1 MGPVNRFLR
10 GIICVG
16 MMLGAVS
23 GAYAA
28 DLKSPDA
35 VKMGLRKLAAE
46 YGDMERKLA
55 AERYDRLPHESQEF
69 QEESGVLREAIANEP
84 ADFKAKVESTLES
97 TLTASAHVADVS
109 ATHDKKQVQP
119 ALESLAAMLRS
130 LNALFPESLRAEPGT
145 VAPGHRGGSQPAPAP
160 DGSVK

>member
-10 GIICVG
+10 GIICAGLAVG
-16 MMLGAVS
+16 AATGSL
-23 GAYAA
+23 AA

-35 VKMGLRKLAAE
+35 IKMGLRKLAAE

-97 TLTASAHVADVS
+97 TLTASARVSEVS
-109 ATHDKKQVQP
+109 ATHDKKQVES
-119 ALESLAAMLRS
+119 ALESLAALLRS
-130 LNALFPESLRAEPGT
+130 LNTLFPESLRVEPGT
-145 VAPGHRGGSQPAPAP
+145 VAPGHRGGSQPAPAKP
-160 DGSVK
+160 DAGG